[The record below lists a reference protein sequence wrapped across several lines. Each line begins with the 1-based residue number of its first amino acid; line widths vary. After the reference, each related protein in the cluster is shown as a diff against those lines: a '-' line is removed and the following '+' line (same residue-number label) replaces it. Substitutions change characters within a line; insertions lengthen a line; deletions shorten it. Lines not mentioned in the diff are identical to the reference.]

1 MNALTLYPR
10 LLKTALILLI
20 VFLSAWLLKAAAPFL
35 IPIVFAS
42 LLAMLLLPVSKW
54 FEEKNIGK
62 AVSILLAILLLIVAF
77 GLIIFFVGY
86 QMTDLASNSS
96 EIEKQLSERYAQAQE
111 YISNTLGI
119 PPQKQE
125 QMMKEQQSS
134 SGGKVGGMVSGILA
148 GIGSLLTNI
157 LLVLVYIFLLMY
169 FRGHLKRFILRIVPA
184 DQSDNARDVIAKSQQ
199 VTHKYLTGLA
209 LMILV
214 LWVMYGI
221 GFTIV
226 GVKNALFFAIL
237 CGTLEIVP
245 FIGNLVG
252 NGLAILMTL
261 MQGGD
266 MNVVIGILVTYAVV
280 QFLQS
285 YILEPLVVGSEVNIN
300 PLFTIVGLVA
310 SEMVW
315 GIPGMVL
322 AIPVMGVTKIICDH
336 VGPLKPYGELIG
348 EDKKKESGLKKKIKQ
363 IFQKKPG
370 SSKA

>member
-1 MNALTLYPR
+1 MNALSLHPR
-10 LLKTALILLI
+10 LFKIALILLI

-54 FEEKNIGK
+54 LEKKNIGK
-62 AVSILLAILLLIVAF
+62 AFSIVLAILMLIAAF

-86 QMTDLASNSS
+86 QVSDLASNSS

-134 SGGKVGGMVSGILA
+134 SGGKVSGMVSGIIA
-148 GIGSLLTNI
+148 AIGGLLTNI

-184 DQSDNARDVIAKSQQ
+184 GQSDNTRDIIDKSQA
-199 VTHKYLTGLA
+199 VTQKYLTGLA
-209 LMILV
+209 LMILA

-245 FIGNLVG
+245 FIGNLIG

-266 MNVVIGILVTYAVV
+266 MNVVIGIVITYAVV

-310 SEMVW
+310 SEVIW

-322 AIPVMGVTKIICDH
+322 AIPVMGVIKIICDH
-336 VGPLKPYGELIG
+336 VEPLKPYGELIG
-348 EDKKKESGLKKKIKQ
+348 EDKKKESGLKTKIKRL
-363 IFQKKPG
+363 FGKTTK
-370 SSKA
+370 SSGA